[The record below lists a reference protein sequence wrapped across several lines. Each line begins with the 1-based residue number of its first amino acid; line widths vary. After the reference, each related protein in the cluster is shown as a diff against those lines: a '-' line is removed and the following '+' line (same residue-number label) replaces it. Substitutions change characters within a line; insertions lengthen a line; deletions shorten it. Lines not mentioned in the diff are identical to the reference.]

1 MHKIKFPKQIAAAFF
16 SAALALFPVPAGA
29 HGLPDFAALV
39 KNEGPPVVS
48 VHTKSAVRAGNS
60 PRVPR
65 VPGLPGFPPL
75 PRPNPDSGPRSAQGS
90 GFIIDRQGH
99 ILTNDHVVRGAENVY
114 VTLKD
119 GREFEV
125 EVIGSDRRSDIAL
138 LRVDLDDLQGGDPLP
153 PPVKIGNSDI
163 VEVGQWVVAIGAP
176 FGLKHTVTQGIVSA
190 IGRHLPRDIYVP
202 FIQTSAAVNPGNSGG
217 PLMNLDGQVVGIN
230 AQIISPNRTNAG
242 IAFAIPIN
250 VAMDIQQS
258 LRQDGVVRRGR
269 LGVYFGSVTPE
280 LADAYGLSPPRGA
293 VVNEVVPD
301 SAADNAGVESADI
314 ILSLNGNQI
323 SEAGEL
329 PVFIGASSPGAAIT
343 MTILR
348 DGEEL
353 EMIAVLDSLED
364 ENTAAENILG
374 LRLENLDNETK
385 KSMGLANGVR
395 VVEISQDA
403 ETPSDIRNRIR
414 RGDVILGILV
424 KRRMRLVPDLDAVTQ
439 ALDDADENDAIVL
452 TIIREGRR
460 QVVPIRLGR

>member
-1 MHKIKFPKQIAAAFF
+1 
-16 SAALALFPVPAGA
+16 
-29 HGLPDFAALV
+29 
-39 KNEGPPVVS
+39 
-48 VHTKSAVRAGNS
+48 
-60 PRVPR
+60 
-65 VPGLPGFPPL
+65 
-75 PRPNPDSGPRSAQGS
+75 
-90 GFIIDRQGH
+90 
-99 ILTNDHVVRGAENVY
+99 
-114 VTLKD
+114 
-119 GREFEV
+119 
-125 EVIGSDRRSDIAL
+125 
-138 LRVDLDDLQGGDPLP
+138 
-153 PPVKIGNSDI
+153 
-163 VEVGQWVVAIGAP
+163 
-176 FGLKHTVTQGIVSA
+176 
-190 IGRHLPRDIYVP
+190 
-202 FIQTSAAVNPGNSGG
+202 
-217 PLMNLDGQVVGIN
+217 MNLDGQVVGIN

-424 KRRMRLVPDLDAVTQ
+424 KRRMRLVPDLGRGHPGA
-439 ALDDADENDAIVL
+439 
-452 TIIREGRR
+452 GRR
-460 QVVPIRLGR
+460 RRKRRHRPHHHPRRAPPSRPPSASGGKNAPVPIRNSGKIPNRRRNLI

>member
-1 MHKIKFPKQIAAAFF
+1 MHKTKLPKQIAAAVV
-16 SAALALFPVPAGA
+16 SATLALFPVPAAA

-48 VHTKSAVRAGNS
+48 VHTKSAARADNS
-60 PRVPR
+60 RR
-65 VPGLPGFPPL
+65 APGLPGFPPF
-75 PRPNPDSGPRSAQGS
+75 PRPNPNPAPGPRSAQGS

-99 ILTNDHVVRGAENVY
+99 ILTNDHVVRGAEYVY

-119 GREFEV
+119 GREFEA

-138 LRVDLDDLQGGDPLP
+138 LRVDLDDLEGGDPLP
-153 PPVKIGNSDI
+153 PPVKIGDSDI

-269 LGVYFGSVTPE
+269 LGVYFGAVTPE

-353 EMIAVLDSLED
+353 EMVAVLDSLED
-364 ENTAAENILG
+364 ENTAVENILG
-374 LRLENLDNETK
+374 LRLENIDDETK
-385 KSMGLANGVR
+385 KSMGLAGGVR

-424 KRRMRLVPDLDAVTQ
+424 KRRMRLTPNLDAVAK
-439 ALDDADENDAIVL
+439 ALDDADPNDTIVL
-452 TIIREGRR
+452 TVIREGRR
-460 QVVPIRLGR
+460 QVLPIRLGR